1 MNRFLAF
8 VPALALV
15 GCNNGDV
22 TKGQTVP
29 PIAGIVGGPDA
40 PGGGGSVGIEIRAD
54 AERVVGNTEIT
65 VSNESFEA
73 EDAVVVVPEAGA
85 EFITL
90 SVKGD
95 VGHELRVSL
104 THPEEGHISRVFE
117 VAPPEITEVRDPLG
131 TEPVIHA
138 GMLALISGSGFC
150 LAAECNA
157 VLFDST
163 LLAPAAEGEPRPGVL
178 HFTVPVGAATGPHT
192 VRVATAGT
200 EGGDEHYVSEPFTV
214 TLEPNG

>member
-1 MNRFLAF
+1 MNRFLAAL
-8 VPALALV
+8 PALAIV

-54 AERVVGNTEIT
+54 ADQVVGNTEIT
-65 VSNESFEA
+65 VTNESFET
-73 EDAVVVVPEAGA
+73 EDAVALVPEAGA
-85 EFITL
+85 EFVTL

-104 THPEEGHISRVFE
+104 THPEEGPISRVFE
-117 VAPPEITEVRDPLG
+117 VAPPDISEVRDPLG

-138 GMLALISGSGFC
+138 GALALITGSGFC
-150 LAAECNA
+150 LAVECNV
-157 VLFDST
+157 VLFDAT
-163 LLAPAAEGEPRPGVL
+163 LLVSTAEGEPRPGVL
-178 HFTVPVGAATGPHT
+178 YFTVPAGADPGPHT

-200 EGGDEHYVSEPFTV
+200 EGGEEHYVSEPFVV
-214 TLEPNG
+214 TLEAN